1 MAVCTRWKRSDGKRA
16 SITNTAIR
24 RSILLCSRVQRLVSL
39 GGGVIGGVIRVDST
53 LL

>member
-1 MAVCTRWKRSDGKRA
+1 MNKRITLKESSCIQLKRSVGKWPSHSYSRA
-16 SITNTAIR
+16 
-24 RSILLCSRVQRLVSL
+24 QRTPV